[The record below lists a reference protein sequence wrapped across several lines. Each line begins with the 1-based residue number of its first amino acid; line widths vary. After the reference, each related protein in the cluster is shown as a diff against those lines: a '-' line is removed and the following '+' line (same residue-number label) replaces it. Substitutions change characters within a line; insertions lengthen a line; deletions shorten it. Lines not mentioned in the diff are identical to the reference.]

1 MGSLVPINSFLS
13 SSQPGQLEPSLSSTP
28 NILPQFSGL
37 LFKVLGAQMSIASIT
52 KLYHPEDQLARSS
65 RPASALT

>member
-37 LFKVLGAQMSIASIT
+37 LFKVLGAHMSIASIT
-52 KLYHPEDQLARSS
+52 LKTSWPGLPGL
-65 RPASALT
+65 LLL